1 MDKLKS
7 YDEKISYLKCSEK
20 YESEMYSYIDED
32 GEECN
37 QPNMDDRGIAF
48 PIRYNADKI
57 KFPKT
62 YQDYQDNI
70 NIQMSIKALG
80 LDIEKFWFFILYAY
94 DLSGEKTR
102 NIMPWKESAKSQF
115 RKFIDTIDS
124 AFEVNDGKFV
134 YKNNEPIKINDAIIE
149 IKINGKKQKAIIDNK
164 YALIALSNLM
174 ETYLEGVEE
183 GSRFDTRYGD
193 LNLDKWDNETLS
205 TRNYLVITYFKELF
219 NYLKSNLK
227 RGKAD
232 IYNKNILI
240 AEVLLFMRLIE
251 EEQANED
258 YIKNTLKYYKG
269 KTVTLSSFS
278 AYY

>member
-1 MDKLKS
+1 
-7 YDEKISYLKCSEK
+7 
-20 YESEMYSYIDED
+20 
-32 GEECN
+32 
-37 QPNMDDRGIAF
+37 
-48 PIRYNADKI
+48 
-57 KFPKT
+57 
-62 YQDYQDNI
+62 
-70 NIQMSIKALG
+70 
-80 LDIEKFWFFILYAY
+80 
-94 DLSGEKTR
+94 
-102 NIMPWKESAKSQF
+102 
-115 RKFIDTIDS
+115 
-124 AFEVNDGKFV
+124 
-134 YKNNEPIKINDAIIE
+134 
-149 IKINGKKQKAIIDNK
+149 
-164 YALIALSNLM
+164 M